1 MGDEMRVWEDKNGHE
16 FESMREQW
24 AWKRVYGRPRWKT
37 KQVYES
43 AVMVVNSERSG
54 VVMGSEC
61 MGGPKRA

>member
-1 MGDEMRVWEDKNGHE
+1 MGDEMSVWEDNNGHE

-43 AVMVVNSERSG
+43 AVMGVN
-54 VVMGSEC
+54 
-61 MGGPKRA
+61 